1 MTAAEND
8 RLGKVIAGLQNC
20 TTETG
25 ICTGRQCPYFE
36 DCGREHMANE
46 SVMRD
51 ALLVINSLMRE
62 IREQKEQVQEWLMVM
77 ADNQLAKSPDER
89 SPELWDYKQ
98 GVWDGLELAQEI
110 ITGDLS
116 KAAAT
121 TIQLRAE
128 GREGEIIQLSAA
140 RQAAARKK
148 HKK

>member
-1 MTAAEND
+1 MTDQEKD

-20 TTETG
+20 TAETS

-36 DCGREHMANE
+36 DCGAVHMANE
-46 SVMRD
+46 PVLQD
-51 ALLVINSLMRE
+51 ALLVINSLMRDN
-62 IREQKEQVQEWLMVM
+62 REQREQVQKWLMVM

-140 RQAAARKK
+140 RQAAAKK

>member
-20 TTETG
+20 TIETS
-25 ICTGRQCPYFE
+25 ICAGRQCPYFD
-36 DCGREHMANE
+36 DCGAVQMANE
-46 SVMRD
+46 PVLQD

-62 IREQKEQVQEWLMVM
+62 IREQKEQVQQWLMVM
-77 ADNQLAKSPDER
+77 ADNQLAKSPN
-89 SPELWDYKQ
+89 SPEEVYQK

-140 RQAAARKK
+140 RQAAEKKK

>member
-77 ADNQLAKSPDER
+77 ADNQLAKSPN
-89 SPELWDYKQ
+89 SPEEVYQK

>member
-1 MTAAEND
+1 MTAQEND

-20 TTETG
+20 TKETS
-25 ICTGRQCPYFE
+25 ICAGKQCPYYDE
-36 DCGREHMANE
+36 CRAAYMANE
-46 SVMRD
+46 PVIQD

-62 IREQKEQVQEWLMVM
+62 IREHNEQVQQWLMVI
-77 ADNQLAKSPDER
+77 ADNQLAKSPNSPDEV
-89 SPELWDYKQ
+89 YKR
-98 GVWDGLELAQEI
+98 GVWDGLELAYEI

-140 RQAAARKK
+140 RQAAAKKK

>member
-20 TTETG
+20 TIETS
-25 ICTGRQCPYFE
+25 ICAGRQCPYFD
-36 DCGREHMANE
+36 DCGAVQMANE
-46 SVMRD
+46 PVLQD

-62 IREQKEQVQEWLMVM
+62 IREQKEQVQQWLMVM
-77 ADNQLAKSPDER
+77 ADNQLAKSPN
-89 SPELWDYKQ
+89 SPEEVYQK

-140 RQAAARKK
+140 RQAAAKK

>member
-20 TTETG
+20 TIETS
-25 ICTGRQCPYFE
+25 ICAGRQCPYFD
-36 DCGREHMANE
+36 DCGAVQMANE
-46 SVMRD
+46 PVLQD

-62 IREQKEQVQEWLMVM
+62 IREQKEQVQQWLMVM
-77 ADNQLAKSPDER
+77 ADNQLAKSPN
-89 SPELWDYKQ
+89 SPEEVYQQ

-140 RQAAARKK
+140 RQAAAKK